1 LDRRK
6 DGRTDRRTEVKQYT
20 PSPFGE
26 RGNNKKK
33 KLYCAFIDFA
43 KAFDTVWR
51 KGLWHK
57 LLGNEFNGQ
66 MYQVIFNMYSGIK
79 SRVLYNGEMSEYFP
93 CNIGVR
99 QGENLSPFLLSI
111 YLNSFLKKGMYVA

>member
-99 QGENLSPFLLSI
+99 QGENLSLSYSQYI
-111 YLNSFLKKGMYVA
+111 